1 MKYCKNKSYIY
12 LDYQHCAD
20 FDFAK
25 TVTKTIIKSPLK
37 MRYNNEYE
45 KRRETAPNNWNNKT
59 LWK

>member
-45 KRRETAPNNWNNKT
+45 K
-59 LWK
+59 